1 MNDVTTPISG
11 GLGAGGQD
19 RISELEEEF
28 EKLRRR
34 VEATKTI
41 RFRSHVRLLRRHKF
55 SSYVIAMLSIY
66 VIAISLMPTFFDL
79 TFGQAQVLLAC
90 TIVLSTFIIVLIL
103 TEGYENFNHQAHIFH
118 NCARACDSLLFQ
130 ITISKKMPQTFKP
143 TSSD

>member
-103 TEGYENFNHQAHIFH
+103 TEGYENFNHQAH
-118 NCARACDSLLFQ
+118 
-130 ITISKKMPQTFKP
+130 
-143 TSSD
+143 